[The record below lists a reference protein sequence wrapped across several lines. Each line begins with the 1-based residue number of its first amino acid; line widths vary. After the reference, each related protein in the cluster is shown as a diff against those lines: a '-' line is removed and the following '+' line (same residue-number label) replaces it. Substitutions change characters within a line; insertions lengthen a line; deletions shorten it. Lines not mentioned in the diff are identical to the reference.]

1 MNKNKTAMKGFT
13 LIELI
18 IVLAI
23 FSVIMTLVMSFID
36 PVSRIMTKTSVR
48 ERTSAYVDNIGD
60 YISKSIR
67 HAQNIVVYEHD
78 LYKDGVDAAFC
89 TESELVMDF
98 VDNYYDGGIDENLD
112 PLKGKVHV
120 LKLINN
126 TVTDGSDTLE
136 EGRIYESVYDFTAGM
151 GKPETV
157 YYDPS
162 ANTYYT
168 EAEAATKSD
177 AEKATYTELQRL
189 NYNSSFPHS
198 TVTIKTSN
206 RPVINDEHFKDYSYY
221 YKLGTATFDPITD
234 PTVYSIEAD
243 TTGKYFYSRISD
255 VTNTS
260 GEALDSV
267 SEYQFVVNVVS
278 FTNDDKDADG
288 NYDNKLSYMYTDADG
303 KDQTVNIF
311 KSPAAMSSV
320 GMTFKNAQMQK
331 ESKAVKYHRKKLNS
345 DGSVATEDGQPIIEP
360 VTRNLGASPFKRV
373 KDSYGNTDNIYIIFT
388 VPTEIEDTEWKDVDS
403 IEPPTTP
410 GGMTL

>member
-67 HAQNIVVYEHD
+67 HAQNIVVYEHG
-78 LYKDGVDAAFC
+78 LYKDGVDVALC
-89 TESELVMDF
+89 NEHDLVMDF
-98 VDNYYDGGIDENLD
+98 VDTYYDGGIDENLD

-126 TVTDGSDTLE
+126 TIMDGSDTLE
-136 EGRIYESVYDFTAGM
+136 EGKIYESVYDFKSGK

-162 ANTYYT
+162 SNTYYT

-177 AEKATYTELQRL
+177 AEKATYTELKRL
-189 NYNSSFPHS
+189 YYDASFPHS
-198 TVTIKTSN
+198 DVNIKTAN

-221 YKLGTATFDPITD
+221 YKLGSATFDPITD

-278 FTNDDKDADG
+278 FTNDDKDEDG
-288 NYDNKLSYMYTDADG
+288 NYDNKLSYMYTDEEG
-303 KDQTVNIF
+303 NDQTVNIF

-331 ESKAVKYHRKKLNS
+331 ESQAVRYYRKKLNS
-345 DGSVATEDGQPIIEP
+345 DGSEATEDGQPIIEA
-360 VTRNLGASPFKRV
+360 VTRNLGASPFKRI
-373 KDSYGNTDNIYIIFT
+373 KDGYGGTDNIYIIFT
-388 VPTEIEDTEWKDVDS
+388 VPTEIEDTKWV
-403 IEPPTTP
+403 EPPTAAP
-410 GGMTL
+410 GVI